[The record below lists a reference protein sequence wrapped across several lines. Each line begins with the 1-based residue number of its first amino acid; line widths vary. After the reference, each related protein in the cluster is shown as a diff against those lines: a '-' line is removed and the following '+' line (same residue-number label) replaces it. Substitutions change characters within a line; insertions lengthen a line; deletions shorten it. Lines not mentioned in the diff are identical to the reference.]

1 MKISTLKNWL
11 TANPFALFAL
21 VCALLLM
28 LAACG
33 EEPSAT
39 DDLLAQGGTLDENGK
54 PVLEG
59 TGWTE
64 PSGKDDAIQGRRGLP
79 VSVDQANTAVWEV
92 RNAWSDTDTAEARE
106 AGMAW
111 GENSGLNWEEKYRAW
126 VDSLERTDSA
136 GYGETFVLKTPW
148 GKELAAPALECA
160 EVAMFMRVAFAN
172 WYGLPYFIEGMDR
185 HGRRLYFGHF
195 GVRTEDGRWSNMP
208 DFKTRYADHSEKAQ
222 AFIDGEIEWPR
233 DEKLAGMNIPGSFDD
248 SQPMLGPDENGDSKH
263 AGAYF
268 DEVFLNKRVG
278 YFMRLHLVY
287 FGSVN
292 LADPV
297 NTFNL
302 EPAAVEPGDALVER
316 WQKTG
321 IGHVLLV
328 MRSRDLGTKEVD
340 GVEMPQ
346 LEAEL
351 ASGSMPRRQP
361 KWDNAAASKRYF
373 TMDETGGEG
382 YAAYGGGV
390 KRWRQAKN
398 INGRWT
404 NVVPDD
410 EHDVFINS
418 TDHDAIGARPGQF
431 EELLTELSGEEKLEV
446 ILGVIDDK
454 RAHLRSYPASCA
466 ARIGRE
472 DAFKDLYEVAAELD
486 MTAEEVDRQYRN
498 FEDYVFA
505 ELVYDKSKTC
515 CWNSSTAQMYDL
527 AIEYNLNRIE
537 DEETGM
543 CQDIAVFKGRDDG
556 ADGFELFRQYAQSVG
571 QGDAWV
577 SWSADE
583 SCPQANVAA
592 DTEAEHAWA
601 PICEVYEDVS
611 ERL

>member
-1 MKISTLKNWL
+1 MNMSKLKTCFN
-11 TANPFALFAL
+11 ASPFAIFAL
-21 VCALLLM
+21 LCAFLLL

-33 EEPSAT
+33 EDIAPD
-39 DDLLAQGGTLDENGK
+39 DDLLSQGGAVDENGK
-54 PVLEG
+54 PVLGG
-59 TGWTE
+59 TGWSE
-64 PSGKDDAIQGRRGLP
+64 PSGKDDAIQGRQGL
-79 VSVDQANTAVWEV
+79 SVAVDGADTAVWEA
-92 RNAWSDTDTAEARE
+92 RNAWLDTHTAEARE

-111 GENSGLNWEEKYRAW
+111 GQNSGLSWEQKYRAW
-126 VDSLERTDSA
+126 VDSLERTDSE

-148 GKELAAPALECA
+148 GKEIAAPALECA
-160 EVAMFMRVAFAN
+160 EVAMFMRVAFAS
-172 WYGLPYFIEGMDR
+172 WYGLPYFIEGTDR
-185 HGRRLYFGHF
+185 HGNRLYFGHF
-195 GVRTEDGRWSNMP
+195 GIRTADGRWSNMP
-208 DFKTRYADHSEKAQ
+208 AFKTRYADHSDKAP
-222 AFIDGEIEWPR
+222 AFLNGEIEWPR
-233 DEKLAGMNIPGSFDD
+233 DDKLASLSIPGSFDD
-248 SQPMLGPDENGDSKH
+248 SQSMLERDAQGEKKH

-302 EPAAVEPGDALVER
+302 EPEAIEAGDVLVER

-328 MRSRDLGTKEVD
+328 MRSRNLGTKEVD
-340 GVEMPQ
+340 GEELAQ

-361 KWDNAAASKRYF
+361 KWDGAAASKRYF

-382 YAAYGGGV
+382 YAAFGGGL

-410 EHDVFINS
+410 TRDAFINS
-418 TDHDAIGARPGQF
+418 TDHDAIGARPQQF
-431 EELLTELSGEEKLEV
+431 DDLLTELSGEEKLEV
-446 ILGVIDDK
+446 ILGVIEDK

-486 MTAEEVDRQYRN
+486 MTKEDVDRSYRT

-515 CWNSSTAQMYDL
+515 CWNSSTSQMYDL

-537 DEETGM
+537 DPETGM

-556 ADGFELFRQYAQSVG
+556 SDGFELFRQYAQSVG

-577 SWSADE
+577 TWSADE
-583 SCPQANVAA
+583 SCPQADVSA

-601 PICEVYEDVS
+601 PICEVYEDVA